1 MWIIGRVYQQANVPT
16 YMFGLQAIVRTSSS
30 EFTADLPAAVFPENT
45 WTHVM
50 VTWSP
55 TAGLKMYNRGK

>member
-1 MWIIGRVYQQANVPT
+1 MLY
-16 YMFGLQAIVRTSSS
+16 LQAIVRTSSS
-30 EFTADLPAAVFPENT
+30 EFTADLPAIVFQENT

-55 TAGLKMYNRGK
+55 TAGLKMYNQGEL